1 MRNQITQEIRSIKPL
16 DKLESETIK
25 DVLNWLKSGVEI
37 FRIKKPDTPSKYL
50 VSYFVVVDGD
60 YILLVDHINAELWLP
75 TGGHVDIGEHPKTT
89 VIREAQ
95 EELSIKTSFIHEK
108 PILLTNT
115 KTVGK
120 TAGHTDV
127 SLWYAIKGNRS
138 KTMEFDNSEFHRIKW
153 FHKDEIPYG
162 RTDPEL
168 HRFLEKLYKTQ
179 IQI

>member
-1 MRNQITQEIRSIKPL
+1 VRNKIAEEIHAINPL

-25 DVLNWLKSGVEI
+25 DVLNWLESGVEI
-37 FRIKKPDTPSKYL
+37 FRIKKPNTPAKHL

-75 TGGHVDIGEHPKTT
+75 TGGHVDVGEHPKST

-95 EELSIKTSFIHEK
+95 EELSINALFIHEK

-127 SLWYAIKGNRS
+127 SLWYAIKGDRND
-138 KTMEFDNSEFHRIKW
+138 TMDFDKSEFHRIKW
-153 FHKDEIPYG
+153 FYKDDIPYN

-168 HRFLEKLYKTQ
+168 HRFLKKLTVYITP
-179 IQI
+179 